1 MLRPRL
7 STLVTDFFLL
17 TGTPSLT
24 MRRRGD
30 GSKEGSGE
38 FGVMGPREGGGLPG
52 GLGVE
57 LHAWP
62 CSLEPPLSPFAQM
75 PSRKCCGAGVE
86 SWRRG
91 SCRGS
96 GVPASLGACA
106 SVRAPSPSPP
116 LTVPSPQR
124 RRGQRHQ
131 HVHAAPWGADQ
142 EWGQEVREELLSEKG
157 ASLSASPKPGLLLP
171 REGLPHHPP
180 PEASAPL
187 RFEPSVNMGPEMP
200 SSPSPDSFPR

>member
-1 MLRPRL
+1 MGRGWEAGGGEAVGAVGSLRPWEPARQ
-7 STLVTDFFLL
+7 SVC
-17 TGTPSLT
+17 PH
-24 MRRRGD
+24 R
-30 GSKEGSGE
+30 
-38 FGVMGPREGGGLPG
+38 PLP
-52 GLGVE
+52 V
-57 LHAWP
+57 
-62 CSLEPPLSPFAQM
+62 
-75 PSRKCCGAGVE
+75 
-86 SWRRG
+86 
-91 SCRGS
+91 
-96 GVPASLGACA
+96 
-106 SVRAPSPSPP
+106 
-116 LTVPSPQR
+116 TVPSPQR

-187 RFEPSVNMGPEMP
+187 RFEPSVNIGPEMP